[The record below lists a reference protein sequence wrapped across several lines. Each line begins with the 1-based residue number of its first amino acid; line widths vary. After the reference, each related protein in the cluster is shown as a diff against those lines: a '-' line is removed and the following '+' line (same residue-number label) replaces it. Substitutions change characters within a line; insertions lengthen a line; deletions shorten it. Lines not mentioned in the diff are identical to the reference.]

1 MSVGLRSVATALLL
15 AAVAAPAAWAA
26 FPDTPPNDPL
36 FDASPLPNAT
46 NEQWDLA
53 SPAGGFDRG
62 ISADRAWPIT
72 TGAGVTIADIDVGV
86 DLDHPDLAG
95 RFAINPGESGTDPGG
110 RDRRTNGLDD
120 DRNGYVDDWRGYDF
134 YARDSDTRSDTRNS
148 HGTQVASV
156 LGAAA
161 DNGVGMAGVAP
172 GASILPLR
180 SADNILHQSS
190 RLAEA
195 MVYAADRGAGVMS
208 MSLGTDSA
216 SSALYRA
223 ADYAT
228 RRGAVLVAASG
239 NEFHFHH
246 NYPAVLDDAITV
258 GGLNPDTAN
267 STALSGSLALVGA
280 DFKVR
285 AAYSDYGPHLDVVA
299 PTQVPAAEYGGGYT
313 LNWSGTSAA
322 TPHVAGVAALVLA
335 RGKALGLKLS
345 AREVRQIVI
354 GTAQDQADPAKGTV
368 PGWDQLTGYGR
379 VDAFAAV
386 SRVAPGKIPPEV
398 DIDSPSWYEPAGR
411 RAIHVTGVARGR
423 APVRW
428 TLEVGEGE
436 EPAGWRTLA
445 TGRTTGRRSFP
456 FARIDP
462 CRLPAGGHT
471 LRLRATDTNGNT
483 GEDRAF
489 FFALRDP
496 TLKRG
501 YPVRMGSSGESSPQV
516 ANVTGGRR
524 AEIVTATTDGV
535 VTVRSGRTGRAL
547 RGWPRTMRRFG
558 SPVLRRRIGVVRQGF
573 AGTPAVGDIAGGKG
587 LEIVASGLDG
597 RVYAWSPRGRR
608 VRGFPVRIDARR
620 PEADG
625 KRDTGIYASP
635 ALANLGGD
643 RRLDIVVGATDQKIY
658 AWTGRGRRLPGWPV
672 AARDPAGDAAKILSS
687 PAVGDLNGDGSPDVV
702 EGTAEAYGSTPNTT
716 GRVYAFNSRGQPLPG
731 WPVKPEAIAAE
742 GIPLAG
748 EGVPMSPSLADVD
761 GDGRDEVA
769 VSAFTGRPELYRG
782 DGSRMSRA
790 GEGNH
795 FQSLGRGG
803 SSPSGAPA
811 AIAVGANAAF
821 GRTAK
826 GGPLRL
832 FGGMLDA
839 RLAQAQVSPASRV
852 PFDHLLGGWDARSG
866 DYLPAFPRTLEGWAI
881 LSGPAVA
888 DVDGDGAAEA
898 IAGSS
903 GYRLHAFGESGDEPP
918 GWPKQ
923 TGGWLIAA
931 PAVADVDGDRKL
943 EVVAVTR
950 EGWLFAWNTPAP
962 RTALREWSS
971 LRHDRRNSGRYR

>member
-1 MSVGLRSVATALLL
+1 MRLRPL
-15 AAVAAPAAWAA
+15 AAVLLMAVLPMPAASAA

-53 SPAGGFDRG
+53 GPATGFDRG
-62 ISADRAWPIT
+62 ISADRAWPLT

-95 RFAINPGESGTDPGG
+95 RFYLNPGESGTDGGG
-110 RDRRTNGLDD
+110 RDRRTNGVDD

-134 YARDSDTRSDTRNS
+134 YARDADSRSETRNS

-156 LGAAA
+156 LGAAT
-161 DNGVGMAGVAP
+161 DNGIGLAGIAP
-172 GASILPLR
+172 GAAILPLR
-180 SADNILHQSS
+180 SSDNILHQSS

-223 ADYAT
+223 ARYAT
-228 RRGAVLVAASG
+228 RRGAVIVAASG

-246 NYPAVLDDAITV
+246 NYPAVLDETITV

-267 STALSGSLALVGA
+267 STALNGSLALIGA

-285 AAYSDYGPHLDVVA
+285 AAYSDYGAHLDVVA

-335 RGKALGLKLS
+335 RGKALGLQLRP
-345 AREVRQIVI
+345 REVRQIVN
-354 GTAQDQADPAKGTV
+354 GTAQDLADPAKNTR
-368 PGWDQLTGYGR
+368 PGWDRLTGYGR

-386 SRVAPGKIPPEV
+386 SRVAAGRIPPEV
-398 DIDSPSWYEPAGR
+398 DITAPSWYEPAS
-411 RAIHVTGVARGR
+411 RARLSVQGLVRGR
-423 APVRW
+423 SPARW
-428 TLEVGEGE
+428 ILELGEGE
-436 EPAGWRTLA
+436 EPAAWRSIA
-445 TGRTTGRRSFP
+445 TGGAGPRVRRM
-456 FARIDP
+456 ATIDP
-462 CRLPAGGHT
+462 RRLPAGGHT
-471 LRLRATDTNGNT
+471 LRLRATDSNGNT

-489 FFALRDP
+489 FFALGDP

-516 ANVTGGRR
+516 ADVTGDGR
-524 AEIVTATTDGV
+524 AEIVTATSDGV
-535 VTVRSGRTGRAL
+535 LTVRSGRSGRAL
-547 RGWPRTMRRFG
+547 RGWPRAMRGFG
-558 SPVLRRRIGVVRQGF
+558 SPILRRRIGVVRQGF
-573 AGTPAVGDIAGGKG
+573 AGTPAVGNIAGGKG
-587 LEIVASGLDG
+587 PEIVASGLDG
-597 RVYAWSPRGRR
+597 RVYAWTRRGRR

-643 RRLDIVVGATDQKIY
+643 RRLDVVVGATDQKIY

-672 AARDPAGDAAKILSS
+672 PARDPEGDAAKILSS

-716 GRVYAFNSRGQPLPG
+716 GRVYAFNSRGQALPG
-731 WPVKPEAIAAE
+731 WPVKPEALAAD

-769 VSAFTGRPELYRG
+769 VTAFTGRPELYRG
-782 DGSRMSRA
+782 DGTRMSRT

-795 FQSLGRGG
+795 FQTLGRGA
-803 SSPSGAPA
+803 SSPTGAPA
-811 AIAVGANAAF
+811 AIALGANVAF
-821 GRTAK
+821 GRTSK

-832 FGGMLDA
+832 FGGLLDA
-839 RLAQAQVSPASRV
+839 RFAQAQVSPASSV

-866 DYLPAFPRTLEGWAI
+866 DYLPAFPRQLEGWTI
-881 LSGPAVA
+881 LSGPALA
-888 DVDGDGAAEA
+888 DVDGDGATEA

-903 GYRLHAFGESGDEPP
+903 GYQLHAFGESGREPP

-950 EGWLFAWNTPAP
+950 EGWLFAWDTPAS
-962 RTALREWSS
+962 RTGLREWSS
-971 LRHDRRNSGRYR
+971 FRHDRRNSGHYP